1 MLSTKILRETPAG
14 YFPRQRRSEDAA
26 PTLFPTVPVTRDNEP
41 SAQPVAPG
49 FPGHRQSDSGRPTV
63 SSAAPSPILPV
74 PTGSL
79 TLRHRKPSAELV
91 GIARL
96 AASSPSAPSERQ
108 GETRPDYFML
118 PVRSIL
124 NRCDSERV
132 PFEWTVNPYR
142 GCEFGC
148 HYCYARY
155 THEYMEI
162 DGGEFERK
170 IFVKQNAGPLVARD
184 LSHSYVWGQHIVI
197 GSATDPYQPAE
208 REFGATR
215 AVLGEI
221 AKRDGVSVSITTKS
235 DRVTE
240 DLDVLLQIAKRS
252 SLYVNITVTTPRAR
266 LARLLEPRAPRPD
279 LRIAAIKT
287 LRQAGIAAGMLT
299 IPIIPGIT
307 DHEDDLDTL
316 ARAARDSGALWF
328 SGAVLFLMP
337 ASQKQFFPF
346 LERKYPKLVKQYRQW
361 YLRSGYA
368 PEAYTKEI
376 AERVARLRTKYDLG
390 TRPYDTES
398 RTWRSPQLTLALDS
412 VLPCEQRASA

>member
-1 MLSTKILRETPAG
+1 MT
-14 YFPRQRRSEDAA
+14 
-26 PTLFPTVPVTRDNEP
+26 
-41 SAQPVAPG
+41 
-49 FPGHRQSDSGRPTV
+49 H
-63 SSAAPSPILPV
+63 
-74 PTGSL
+74 
-79 TLRHRKPSAELV
+79 RHRKPAAELV

-96 AASSPSAPSERQ
+96 AASSPSAASERH

-170 IFVKQNAGPLVARD
+170 IFVKKDAGPLVSRD
-184 LSHSYVWGQHIVI
+184 LSQSYVWGQHIVI

-215 AVLGEI
+215 AVLEEI
-221 AKRDGVSVSITTKS
+221 AKRDGLSVSITTKS
-235 DRVTE
+235 NRVTDDIDILRKISE
-240 DLDVLLQIAKRS
+240 RS

-287 LRQAGIAAGMLT
+287 LRDEGIAAGMLT

-307 DHEDDLDTL
+307 DQEADLDAL

-346 LERKYPKLVKQYRQW
+346 LERKFPKLVKQYRQW
-361 YLRSGYA
+361 FLRSGYA
-368 PEAYTKEI
+368 PETYTKDI
-376 AERVARLRTKYDLG
+376 AGRIARLRAKYELG
-390 TRPYDTES
+390 TRPYDMES
-398 RTWRSPQLTLALDS
+398 RTWKSPQLTLSLDP
-412 VLPCEQRASA
+412 VLPCGQRASV

>member
-1 MLSTKILRETPAG
+1 MSSTTTLRAVPAG
-14 YFPRQRRSEDAA
+14 YWTRKHRTEVATPS
-26 PTLFPTVPVTRDNEP
+26 LFPTVPVTRDTEP

-49 FPGHRQSDSGRPTV
+49 FPGHGRSDSGRPTA
-63 SSAAPSPILPV
+63 SNIEPSPVLPV

-79 TLRHRKPSAELV
+79 THRHRKPVAELV

-96 AASSPSAPSERQ
+96 AASSPQAPSERQ
-108 GETRPDYFML
+108 GNSRPEYFML

-132 PFEWTVNPYR
+132 PFEWSVNPYR

-162 DGGEFERK
+162 DGGEFESK
-170 IFVKQNAGPLVARD
+170 IFVKQDAGPLVSRD
-184 LSHSYVWGQHIVI
+184 LSKAYVWGEHIAI
-197 GSATDPYQPAE
+197 GTATDPYQPAE

-215 AVLGEI
+215 AVLEEI
-221 AKRDGVSVSITTKS
+221 AKRDGLSVSITTKS
-235 DRVTE
+235 DRVTDDI
-240 DLDVLLQIAKRS
+240 DLMRKIAERS

-287 LRQAGIAAGMLT
+287 LRGAGIAAGMLT

-307 DHEDDLDTL
+307 DRQADLDAL
-316 ARAARDSGALWF
+316 ACAARDAGALWF

-346 LERKYPKLVKQYRQW
+346 LERKFPKLVKQYRQW
-361 YLRSGYA
+361 FLRSGYA
-368 PEAYTKEI
+368 PETYTKEI
-376 AERVARLRTKYDLG
+376 AERIAALRAKYKLG
-390 TRPYDTES
+390 ARPYDTES
-398 RTWRSPQLTLALDS
+398 RTWRSPQLALS
-412 VLPCEQRASA
+412 LPCQERASA